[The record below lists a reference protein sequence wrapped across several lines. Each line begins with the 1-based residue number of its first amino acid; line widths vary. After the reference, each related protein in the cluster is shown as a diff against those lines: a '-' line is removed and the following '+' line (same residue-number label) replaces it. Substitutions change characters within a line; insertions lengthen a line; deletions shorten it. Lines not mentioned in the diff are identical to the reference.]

1 MSIYKEAGYPPSVFV
16 ELSNWLSFELV
27 IFQTGYLL
35 NWLSFKLVIFQ
46 TGYLLN
52 VFAFYQTD
60 YLSNDL
66 ANLKSGPSSL
76 FEPYVFRNSIE
87 SSIFR
92 LPFERTFLVWE
103 VLLAL
108 CV

>member
-1 MSIYKEAGYPPSVFV
+1 MHVCRSIKKLVILRAS
-16 ELSNWLSFELV
+16 LSN
-27 IFQTGYLL
+27 FQTGYLL
-35 NWLSFKLVIFQ
+35 NA
-46 TGYLLN
+46 
-52 VFAFYQTD
+52 FAFYQTD

-108 CV
+108 CVKILLKVG

>member
-1 MSIYKEAGYPPSVFV
+1 MHVCRSIKKLVILRAS
-16 ELSNWLSFELV
+16 LSN
-27 IFQTGYLL
+27 FQTGYLL
-35 NWLSFKLVIFQ
+35 NA
-46 TGYLLN
+46 
-52 VFAFYQTD
+52 FAFYQTD

-76 FEPYVFRNSIE
+76 FESYVFRNSIE

-108 CV
+108 CVKILLKVG